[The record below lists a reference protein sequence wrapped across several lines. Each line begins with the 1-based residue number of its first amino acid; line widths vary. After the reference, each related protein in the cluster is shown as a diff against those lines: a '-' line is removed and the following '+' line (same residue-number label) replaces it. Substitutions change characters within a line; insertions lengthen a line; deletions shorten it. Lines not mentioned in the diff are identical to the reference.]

1 MKKTGLA
8 LLGLLLILAFFV
20 LHLFSSTGFFRK
32 IENKFDGQ
40 IVKSIAIPGAE
51 DMVVSYE
58 DRFILISSDDRA
70 ANRDGHAQQGGI
82 YKIDLQQDLFEAK
95 LISGSFKGDLFPHG
109 ISMIRLD
116 SAVYKVFV
124 INHVVKSGAKNALS
138 HLGKKHT
145 VEVFRLEDDSLT
157 YLNTIEHP
165 LIVSPNDLVAVDE
178 NRFYITNDHGSKSS
192 LGVFMEN
199 YLGRAIS
206 NVVYFD
212 GLNTRKVA
220 GDIAYAN
227 GINYDRKKKLLFVA
241 SPRKFLIK
249 VYQVKENGNL
259 TFIENIDCKT
269 GVDNIELDTEGK
281 LWVGCHPNLL
291 RFTAYA
297 SGKKQTAPSELIT
310 VDYRSVG
317 NYEVQSIYTN
327 DGSAMSA
334 SSVAVVYGDYIYAG
348 NVMDDHFLIL
358 KR

>member
-212 GLNTRKVA
+212 GLN
-220 GDIAYAN
+220 
-227 GINYDRKKKLLFVA
+227 IN
-241 SPRKFLIK
+241 
-249 VYQVKENGNL
+249 
-259 TFIENIDCKT
+259 
-269 GVDNIELDTEGK
+269 ELCNK
-281 LWVGCHPNLL
+281 P
-291 RFTAYA
+291 
-297 SGKKQTAPSELIT
+297 SG
-310 VDYRSVG
+310 
-317 NYEVQSIYTN
+317 SIL
-327 DGSAMSA
+327 
-334 SSVAVVYGDYIYAG
+334 
-348 NVMDDHFLIL
+348 HF
-358 KR
+358 K